1 MSSAPKKSDE
11 AVDEDATEMRFP
23 KEFESRNCNA
33 LLTSEV
39 LLVLEQRRKENEAKD
54 EIDTT
59 SEVFVKTL
67 EYARR
72 FSQFKTR
79 ESIKAA
85 RAIFSQ
91 KPLHKFEVAQIIN
104 LCPETAEEAKALIPS
119 LENKLEDDDLAEILK
134 DLHTKKTFQ

>member
-1 MSSAPKKSDE
+1 
-11 AVDEDATEMRFP
+11 RRW
-23 KEFESRNCNA
+23 FESRNCHA

-39 LLVLEQRRKENEAKD
+39 FLLLEHRRQQNEAKD

-59 SEVFVKTL
+59 NEVFTRSL

-72 FSQFKTR
+72 FSEFKNR

-85 RAIFSQ
+85 RALFSQ

-119 LENKLEDDDLAEILK
+119 IENKLEDDDLDQILK
-134 DLHTKKTFQ
+134 DLQSKKTFQ

>member
-1 MSSAPKKSDE
+1 MCRYSS
-11 AVDEDATEMRFP
+11 
-23 KEFESRNCNA
+23 EFESRNCHA

-39 LLVLEQRRKENEAKD
+39 FLLLEHRRQQNEAKD

-59 SEVFVKTL
+59 NEVFTRSL

-72 FSQFKTR
+72 FSEFKNR

-85 RAIFSQ
+85 RALFSQ

-119 LENKLEDDDLAEILK
+119 IENKLEDDDLDQILK
-134 DLHTKKTFQ
+134 DLQSKKTFQ